1 MSQFVVAAQGA
12 QYVRRLK
19 GCRGAGR
26 TGRHR
31 QILERHDQ
39 RLAFNVVEAQVQVVR
54 NAGGHAAVDVQLFEV
69 FDLLEETIAER
80 LDAGVLG
87 GHFLLGDGEGLAHA
101 DNLVRGQGTR
111 THAAFMAAT
120 VHGRFQANTRLA
132 AHV

>member
-1 MSQFVVAAQGA
+1 MRQLVIAAQGA
-12 QYVRRLK
+12 QHVGRLQ
-19 GCRGAGR
+19 GGRGTGR
-26 TGRHR
+26 TGRHS

-69 FDLLEETIAER
+69 LDLLEETIAER
-80 LDAGVLG
+80 LDTGVFG
-87 GHFLLGDGEGLAHA
+87 GHFLLGNGEGFAHA